1 MRKIN
6 ITVEAIVRLP
16 VKVKLDLLVRAD
28 EGANLE
34 YVLKQFG
41 RGVPRTA
48 KADVEDVSVESAEFQ
63 GLLDAEESLD
73 SQVGEFIELGGK
85 VEVISSEV
93 TDSR

>member
-6 ITVEAIVRLP
+6 ITVEGVVQIPVR
-16 VKVKLDLLVRAD
+16 VKLDLLVRAD
-28 EGANLE
+28 DDANLD

-48 KADVEDVSVESAEFQ
+48 KADVEDISVEAACIT
-63 GLLDAEESLD
+63 GLLDPEESLE
-73 SQVGEFIELGGK
+73 SQVGEFLEGGGK
-85 VEVISSEV
+85 VAITSSEV